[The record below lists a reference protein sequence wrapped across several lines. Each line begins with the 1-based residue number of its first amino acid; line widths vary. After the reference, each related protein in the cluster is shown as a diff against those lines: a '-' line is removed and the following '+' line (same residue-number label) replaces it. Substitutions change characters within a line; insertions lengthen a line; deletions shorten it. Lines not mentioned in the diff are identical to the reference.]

1 MRVGK
6 NGVTGEGE
14 IYLEPEE
21 CEQMKEMVMGASL
34 PLRRVF
40 HKILK
45 EL

>member
-21 CEQMKEMVMGASL
+21 SEMLKEIIRGARL
-34 PLRRVF
+34 DLARHF
-40 HKILK
+40 YKILT

>member
-14 IYLEPEE
+14 IYLEPDESE
-21 CEQMKEMVMGASL
+21 ILKEIIRGARL
-34 PLRRVF
+34 DLARHF